1 MGKDSVERRNF
12 YYYILSDIVK
22 LQGLTH
28 LCVRWKKKKEKNPE
42 SLGVWVVG
50 TTKIWD
56 GILASGEH
64 EGDSSLT
71 PPQKVERRENI

>member
-1 MGKDSVERRNF
+1 MCEVE
-12 YYYILSDIVK
+12 
-22 LQGLTH
+22 
-28 LCVRWKKKKEKNPE
+28 KKKEKNPE